1 MNKFRRMKKMVYSP
15 SIIWLVMSCASLA
28 FSIFILCT
36 VCTKFTLI
44 PHSFQ
49 LFELIGSAISF
60 VIILVLIIWAICAII
75 AFDFWCRPVIL
86 TENELAR
93 GFIFRKRIRKEDIT
107 GIGLAT
113 VYGTKT
119 PESIYNNCKYAVYVC
134 TGQYDEAL
142 IRRIGIWETLMCSE
156 LIKVLSKCR
165 SLLKKEGTG
174 IASLDKQAYPNAIF
188 FLGEDLDSYTVIKA
202 WMSET

>member
-1 MNKFRRMKKMVYSP
+1 MKKRVYSP

-49 LFELIGSAISF
+49 LFELIGSVISF
-60 VIILVLIIWAICAII
+60 VIILVLTAWAISSIM
-75 AFDFWCRPVIL
+75 AFDFWCRPVCL
-86 TENELAR
+86 TENKLTR
-93 GFIFRKRIRKEDIT
+93 GFIFRRRIKKEDIT
-107 GIGLAT
+107 GIGIALI
-113 VYGTKT
+113 YGVETA
-119 PESIYNNCKYAVYVC
+119 ESVYNNHKCGVYVC
-134 TGQYDEAL
+134 TGQCDEAL
-142 IRRIGIWETLMCSE
+142 IKRIGIWDTLLHSE

-165 SLLKKEGTG
+165 SLLKKNGTG
-174 IASLDKQAYPNAIF
+174 IASLDEKAYPDAIF
-188 FLGEDLDSYTVIKA
+188 YLGADLDSYAVIKA